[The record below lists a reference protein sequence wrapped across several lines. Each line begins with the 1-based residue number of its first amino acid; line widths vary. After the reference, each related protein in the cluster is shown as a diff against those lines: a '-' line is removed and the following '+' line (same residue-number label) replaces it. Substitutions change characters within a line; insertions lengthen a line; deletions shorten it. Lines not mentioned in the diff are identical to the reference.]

1 MGPGGKRVDA
11 GEQLPVEVSVA
22 TLRQQANRLKAL
34 VRPLLANPDAPIP
47 PRLTASLFD
56 FYITAQEGHAC
67 LQAAETAR
75 SLASLLHVRGD
86 RPLREEER
94 LQVTVLLE
102 ALQQELAPSDSPAPD
117 GYRPLV
123 TPIVPTEPTVNTRV
137 ALFLDAAPLQVML
150 RESLASAGFT
160 PMIFD
165 SLDALAAVGE
175 AESPAAIVVEI
186 SRCRLDPQ
194 TAMILANLRERFSP
208 APHLV
213 CIAAGDDIPARL
225 DAVRL
230 GATRFLSLPI
240 DAARLVAILK
250 GVTVQV
256 PPRPFR
262 VVLVDDDPFLAEVCR
277 DGLEEAG
284 IMTRVVADPLQ
295 APAEVRAFQPDVVIC
310 DIFMPGCN
318 GLELLSLL
326 RQDDDLLDTPI
337 LLLSSDSELERRL
350 EALNLGAD
358 EFLMKP
364 IDMSLLVAAVTARAR
379 RARTLRRSRSELR
392 RLQERVR
399 ELEAKTSAGEQQTPG
414 AVAEF
419 DTPTETINMDDYVV
433 SVVDENGKRRWARGR
448 RK

>member
-1 MGPGGKRVDA
+1 MDA

-22 TLRQQANRLKAL
+22 TLRQQVDRLKSL
-34 VRPLLANPDAPIP
+34 VRPLLADPAAPIP

-56 FYITAQEGHAC
+56 FYITAQERQAC

-75 SLASLLHVRGD
+75 SLASLLHGRGD
-86 RPLREEER
+86 RPLREAER
-94 LQVTVLLE
+94 LQVVVLLE
-102 ALQQELAPSDSPAPD
+102 ALQQDLAPADSQVAE

-123 TPIVPTEPTVNTRV
+123 TPIAPTEPTVNTRI
-137 ALFLDAAPLQVML
+137 ALFMDAAPLQVML

-165 SLDALAAVGE
+165 SLDALAAVDE
-175 AESPAAIVVEI
+175 AGSPAAIVAEI

-194 TAMILANLRERFSP
+194 TAAVFANLRERFSP
-208 APHLV
+208 SPHLV
-213 CIAAGDDIPARL
+213 CIAPGDDIPARL

-230 GATRFLSLPI
+230 GATRFLPLPL
-240 DAARLVAILK
+240 DTARLVAILK

-277 DGLEEAG
+277 DGLEESG
-284 IMTRVVADPLQ
+284 IRTRVVADPLL

-326 RQDDDLLDTPI
+326 RQDDDLIDTPI
-337 LLLSSDSELERRL
+337 LLLSSDAELERRL

-399 ELEAKTSAGEQQTPG
+399 ELEMQESDEFRKTSGTIAD
-414 AVAEF
+414 F
-419 DTPTETINMDDYVV
+419 DTANETINMDDYVV
-433 SVVDENGKRRWARGR
+433 SVVDENGKRRWSRG
-448 RK
+448 KHKK